1 MSESQ
6 TIILNGERYEFY
18 AGPFHSMYDAY
29 DFVDAR
35 IEQGVISEREA
46 VVDHATGK
54 VYRLVDS
61 PSLSPK

>member
-1 MSESQ
+1 MSESE
-6 TIILNGERYEFY
+6 TISLAGEQYEFY
-18 AGPFHSMYDAY
+18 AGPFHSVFDAY

-54 VYRLVDS
+54 VYRLVVA
-61 PSLSPK
+61 PPLSPE